1 MKKALIII
9 GIIVAA
15 IGMFIFTS
23 PKTEAPQKDTKASSS
38 KPTFQTIQ
46 NDIEKG
52 AYLIDVRTPEE
63 YKAGHFE
70 KAINFD
76 SVDID
81 AGKTPQVAKD
91 AKIYVYCRS
100 GNRSA
105 AATAKLKAA
114 GFTNITD
121 LGGLED
127 VKTIGG
133 GELVK

>member
-1 MKKALIII
+1 MKKQASLLAILLMFVMPALADH
-9 GIIVAA
+9 G
-15 IGMFIFTS
+15 G
-23 PKTEAPQKDTKASSS
+23 PPGPDQ
-38 KPTFQTIQ
+38 PL
-46 NDIEKG
+46 
-52 AYLIDVRTPEE
+52 LIDVRTPEE

-105 AATAKLKAA
+105 ASTAKLKAA
-114 GFTNITD
+114 GFTNIID

-133 GELVK
+133 GELVE